1 MIKKKTKK
9 KKEIRY
15 IDFTMLYIAYLSNYY
30 DNSYSIMLILILP
43 ENFMLLY
50 IFRSLYRRYLY

>member
-1 MIKKKTKK
+1 
-9 KKEIRY
+9 
-15 IDFTMLYIAYLSNYY
+15 MLYIAYLSNYY

-50 IFRSLYRRYLY
+50 IYLGLCTGGIYIDNTPAVRGPRYGSSPS